1 MTRNAMQQTSSKVN
15 PNLPF
20 TLPLT
25 LPLTLTHV
33 TDGADKNP
41 WVLFGYS
48 QAARIHTVGIFNR
61 KLVLRLELGFDR
73 TNQPN

>member
-1 MTRNAMQQTSSKVN
+1 MQQMSSKVN

-25 LPLTLTHV
+25 LPLTLIHV
-33 TDGADKNP
+33 TDSADKNP
-41 WVLFGYS
+41 WLLFGYS
-48 QAARIHTVGIFNR
+48 QAARIYAVGIFNR
-61 KLVLRLELGFDR
+61 KLVLRLGSGFDH